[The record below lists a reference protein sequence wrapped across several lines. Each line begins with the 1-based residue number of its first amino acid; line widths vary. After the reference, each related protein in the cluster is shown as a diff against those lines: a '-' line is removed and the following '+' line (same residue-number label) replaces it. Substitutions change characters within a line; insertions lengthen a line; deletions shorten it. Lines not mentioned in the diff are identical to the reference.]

1 MKKLFMYVIVLILTG
16 FYAVGQHFTYHP
28 DDKEGM
34 RIFLR
39 QPSSMSGKIN
49 AECLGLQISDTLNWN
64 SSEDWISKVAGF
76 TWKLY
81 DYDYYRIA
89 KIECGN
95 KGVAGQLN
103 GAKWARLETLHCYD
117 NWYISDIDVSK
128 NVYLNHLACDNDS
141 LQSLNITG
149 ATALLT
155 LYCQNANLK
164 SLDLST
170 NTKLVSL
177 DCSENA
183 IVDLDVSQ
191 CPALTM
197 LYCNDNM
204 ITLLDVNSNPNLS
217 NVRCENNHLTDFK
230 ASEIHSLV
238 NLNIS
243 KNPLLTSLNCSGNKL
258 SALDISGNTNIVSLN
273 CSDNKIG
280 ALDVSEAVDLV
291 ELDCSHNL
299 LMELDVSKH
308 AKLVTFYCNNNQ
320 ISTINVS
327 KAVDMVELDCSHNW
341 ITGLDVSKNTKLTLL
356 YCGTNQIP
364 TLEVGNIVNL
374 IDFDCSENS
383 LTRLDVTKNTK
394 LQTLNF
400 AINNIETIDLKQN
413 IELTELN
420 CSDNLLEELRSSIEN
435 CPLEYLNCSKNRMLF
450 SQLVLNTDAIMQ
462 TFIYSPQKMLL
473 GGVVDYQENIDLT
486 AEYNIAD
493 SAITDFH
500 WRIFW
505 KEGKKDKELWVDLS
519 GENGLFKPI
528 QQDLT
533 GKYLRCRM
541 INAYFPT
548 FAKDT
553 LEYEITL
560 TGTPDAGI
568 EEMSTTAYIYPNPTD
583 GTVVIQNVEA
593 DIEQIQLFDMSGK
606 MVFETRQTTFDIFHL
621 PAAVYFINIKTSK
634 GVITKKITKK

>member
-1 MKKLFMYVIVLILTG
+1 MKKLFMFVIVLILTG
-16 FYAVGQHFTYHP
+16 FYAVGQSFTYHP

-39 QPSSMSGKIN
+39 QPSGVTGKIN
-49 AECLGLQISDTLNWN
+49 AECLGLQLSDTLNWN
-64 SSEDWISKVAGF
+64 GSDAWIPKATGF

-81 DYDYYRIA
+81 EDNYYRIA
-89 KIECGN
+89 KIECGD

-103 GAKWARLETLHCYD
+103 GAKWTHLETLHCYD
-117 NWYISDIDVSK
+117 NKLTVIDVSA
-128 NVYLNHLACDNDS
+128 NAYLNHLACDNNP
-141 LQSLNITG
+141 LQSINVTG
-149 ATALLT
+149 AGALLT
-155 LYCQNANLK
+155 LYCQKTNVTT
-164 SLDLST
+164 LDLTT
-170 NTKLVSL
+170 NVKLVSL
-177 DCSENA
+177 DCSKNA
-183 IVDLDVSQ
+183 IADLDVSQ
-191 CPALTM
+191 CPGLTM
-197 LYCNDNM
+197 LYCNDNQ

-243 KNPLLTSLNCSGNKL
+243 DNPLLTSLNCSGNKL
-258 SALDISGNTNIVSLN
+258 SALDISGNTNLVFLN
-273 CSDNKIG
+273 CSNNKIG

-291 ELDCSHNL
+291 ELDCSYNL

-308 AKLVTFYCNNNQ
+308 AKLTTFYCNNNQ
-320 ISTINVS
+320 ISTINVN
-327 KAVDMVELDCSHNW
+327 KAVDLIELDCSHNW
-341 ITGLDVSKNTKLTLL
+341 LSGLDVSKNTKLTTL
-356 YCGTNQIP
+356 YCGTNQIL
-364 TLEVGNIVNL
+364 TLEIGNVVNL

-400 AINNIETIDLKQN
+400 ATNNIETIDLKQN

-450 SQLVLNTDAIMQ
+450 SQLVLNTDTIMQ
-462 TFIYSPQKMLL
+462 TFIYSPQKMCF
-473 GGVVDYQENIDLT
+473 GGVVDYKENIDLT
-486 AEYNIAD
+486 AEYMIVN
-493 SAITDFH
+493 SITKFH

-519 GENGLFKPI
+519 GEDGLFKPI

-541 INAYFPT
+541 TNAYFPT

-560 TGTPDAGI
+560 TGTPERI

-583 GTVVIQNVEA
+583 GKVVIQNVGA
-593 DIEQIQLFDMSGK
+593 DVEKIQLFDMSGK

-621 PAAVYFINIKTSK
+621 PTAVYFINIKTSE
-634 GVITKKITKK
+634 GVITRKITKK